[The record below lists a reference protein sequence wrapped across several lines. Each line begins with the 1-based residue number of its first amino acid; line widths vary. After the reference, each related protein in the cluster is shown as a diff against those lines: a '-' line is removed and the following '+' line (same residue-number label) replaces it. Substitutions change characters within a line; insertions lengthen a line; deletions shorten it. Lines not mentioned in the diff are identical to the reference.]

1 MRKHFYLASCAGF
14 SYEVLDIYNL
24 EKRPAVLEN
33 AAGFT
38 TRHNKKMV
46 PWGMFIQWENKL
58 YISPNTLQ
66 VGLPPTLI
74 S

>member
-38 TRHNKKMV
+38 TRRNNKMV
-46 PWGMFIQWENKL
+46 PWGYVYTMGNKL
-58 YISPNTLQ
+58 YIPSNTVQ